1 MAGRTHV
8 TSSLIAVT
16 VLALSVG
23 CGQEATRVSKGV
35 NLAGGPTNVEE
46 GDEPP
51 GRFDA
56 LSFSLRL
63 DSRHLT
69 SGSTVRGR
77 LLVANDSRHTVVDPS
92 CDIAEGRYALV
103 PADEPDAELWLRP
116 LTDCGGPHPM
126 APGFREESDGR
137 EFPAHT
143 KFGEPLPP
151 GEYLAVL
158 EIEGLSERLSYPVT
172 VE

>member
-1 MAGRTHV
+1 MTRRTHV
-8 TSSLIAVT
+8 TSSLLAVA

-23 CGQEATRVSKGV
+23 CGQDATRVAKGV
-35 NLAGGPTNVEE
+35 NLAGGPTNPESTSR
-46 GDEPP
+46 PP

-56 LSFSLRL
+56 LSISIRL
-63 DSRHLT
+63 GSRQVS
-69 SGSTVRGR
+69 SGSTLRVR
-77 LLVANDSRHTVVDPS
+77 LVVVNGSRRTVVDPS

-103 PADEPDAELWLRP
+103 PADEPDAELWVRP
-116 LTDCGGPHPM
+116 LTDCGGPHSMP
-126 APGFREESDGR
+126 PGFREESDGPD
-137 EFPAHT
+137 FPART

-158 EIEGLSERLSYPVT
+158 EIEGLSQRLSYPVT